1 MNVVPTQESASIPSN
16 CIPFGDKSQDLIY
29 MTKQNGSSKPLSG
42 KRRQP
47 KKWVKR
53 FLIILSL
60 LLFLIF
66 LSRLFLIS
74 TISKVQVLASQVAS
88 ETIPLD
94 VILIKEE
101 KVVNAPSSGRLHLV
115 VLDGKRLEMGAK
127 AAEII
132 VAGEASGDYKI
143 DISTSATGILCTH
156 LDGLESI
163 LTPQNIT
170 VAELKKIEKTVVG
183 SSLDGTNVSEWQPVF
198 KIIDNLSPVSI
209 YASIPKA
216 ALADGYPDKPE
227 TLQASWEN
235 HVFALAPS
243 ELIDNGD
250 MLEGFYQIADY
261 PEALVHQR
269 KVQLMITARQ
279 LKGLLVPD
287 KAVVYRDSEPGIYLA
302 VKKKAQWTPV
312 AIEGELAGKV
322 AVSGEGISEGT
333 RFISNPVLLREG
345 WPIE

>member
-1 MNVVPTQESASIPSN
+1 MNVVPAQESAIIPSN
-16 CIPFGDKSQDLIY
+16 CIPFGGKSHDLIY
-29 MTKQNGSSKPLSG
+29 MTKQNGSSRPLSG

-60 LLFLIF
+60 LLFIIF

-74 TISKVQVLASQVAS
+74 TISKVQVLSSQVAS

-94 VILIKEE
+94 VTLIKEE
-101 KVVNAPSSGRLHLV
+101 KVVNAPASGRLHLV
-115 VLDGKRLEMGAK
+115 TPDGKRLEMGAK

-132 VAGEASGDYKI
+132 VAGGASGEYKI

-163 LTPQNIT
+163 LVPQNIT
-170 VAELKKIEKTVVG
+170 VAELKKLEKKVVG
-183 SSLDGTNVSEWQPVF
+183 SSLDGTIVAEWQPVF

-209 YASIPKA
+209 FASIPKA
-216 ALADGYPDKPE
+216 ALAAGYPDHPE
-227 TLQASWEN
+227 ILQAVWEN
-235 HVFALAPS
+235 HVFALTPG
-243 ELIDNGD
+243 ELINNGD

-269 KVQLMITARQ
+269 KVRLMITVRQ
-279 LKGLLVPD
+279 LKGFLVPD
-287 KAVVYRDSEPGIYLA
+287 KAVVYRDGEPGIYLA

-333 RFISNPVLLREG
+333 RFINNPVLLREG

>member
-1 MNVVPTQESASIPSN
+1 
-16 CIPFGDKSQDLIY
+16 
-29 MTKQNGSSKPLSG
+29 
-42 KRRQP
+42 
-47 KKWVKR
+47 
-53 FLIILSL
+53 
-60 LLFLIF
+60 
-66 LSRLFLIS
+66 
-74 TISKVQVLASQVAS
+74 
-88 ETIPLD
+88 
-94 VILIKEE
+94 
-101 KVVNAPSSGRLHLV
+101 
-115 VLDGKRLEMGAK
+115 MGAK

-132 VAGEASGDYKI
+132 VAGGASGEYKI
-143 DISTSATGILCTH
+143 DITTSATGILCTH

-163 LTPQNIT
+163 LAPQNIA

-183 SSLDGTNVSEWQPVF
+183 SSLDGTNVGEWQPVF

-209 YASIPKA
+209 YASMPKA
-216 ALADGYPDKPE
+216 ALADGYPDQPE
-227 TLQASWEN
+227 ILQASWEN
-235 HVFALAPS
+235 HIFALTPG

-269 KVQLMITARQ
+269 KVQLIITARQ

-287 KAVVYRDSEPGIYLA
+287 KAVVYRDGEPGIYLA

-322 AVSGEGISEGT
+322 AVSGEEISEGT

>member
-1 MNVVPTQESASIPSN
+1 
-16 CIPFGDKSQDLIY
+16 
-29 MTKQNGSSKPLSG
+29 
-42 KRRQP
+42 
-47 KKWVKR
+47 
-53 FLIILSL
+53 
-60 LLFLIF
+60 
-66 LSRLFLIS
+66 
-74 TISKVQVLASQVAS
+74 
-88 ETIPLD
+88 
-94 VILIKEE
+94 
-101 KVVNAPSSGRLHLV
+101 
-115 VLDGKRLEMGAK
+115 MGAK

-132 VAGEASGDYKI
+132 VSGEASGDYKI

-183 SSLDGTNVSEWQPVF
+183 SSLDGTNVGEWQPVF

-209 YASIPKA
+209 YASIQKA

-227 TLQASWEN
+227 MLQASWEN
-235 HVFALAPS
+235 HVFALEPG

-261 PEALVHQR
+261 PEALVHER

-302 VKKKAQWTPV
+302 VKKKAQWTSV